1 MADLIYTTKK
11 CPSGY
16 HQTNAGVLPNEWT
29 SRPLSSIVEEITE
42 TAGTRKIETVSISAG
57 IGFVNQAEK
66 FGKELSGKQY
76 EKYTV
81 LHQGDFSYNKGNS
94 NLYPQGCIYRLNDRT
109 EAAVPNVFESF
120 RVSDG
125 DPDYY
130 EQLFISGFLNQQL
143 YSRINRGVRDDGLL
157 NLTGRDFYS
166 CEVPCPPLSEQ
177 RKIAKILLQY
187 DQILLLYQSE
197 IQELQEL
204 KTAYFKLL
212 FPLPGYDTP
221 SVRFPGYIKP
231 WKPYKLKDITSKIG
245 SGKTPSGGRRAYHSE
260 GVPLIRS
267 QNVLNGRVDL
277 TDVVYIDS
285 STNKEME
292 NSSVRHG
299 DVLLNI
305 TGASIGRSAVYKEN
319 AMANVNQHVC
329 IIRPNGNVSPEF
341 LQIHL
346 SSYSGQKQIDL
357 NQAGGGRQGLNFQH
371 IGKMEF
377 LFPSKEEQN
386 SIADFFESI
395 NQIIYNKTCILEEM
409 QRKKKAL
416 SKLLLIGAMR
426 VTV

>member
-1 MADLIYTTKK
+1 MTDIIQAKK
-11 CPSGY
+11 IAPQGY
-16 HQTNAGVLPNEWT
+16 HYTNAGILPNEWT

-57 IGFVNQAEK
+57 VGFVNQAEK

-94 NLYPQGCIYRLNDRT
+94 NLYPQGCIYRLNDRA

-130 EQLFISGFLNQQL
+130 EQLFISGFLNHQL

-157 NLTGRDFYS
+157 NLTGKDFYS

-177 RKIAKILLQY
+177 RRIAEILLQY
-187 DQILLLYQSE
+187 DRILLLYRNE
-197 IQELQEL
+197 IRELQKL
-204 KTAYFKLL
+204 KNAYFKLL
-212 FPLPGYDTP
+212 FPLPGKKVP
-221 SVRFPGYIKP
+221 SVRFQGYIKP
-231 WKPYKLKDITSKIG
+231 WKLYKLEDITSKIG
-245 SGKTPSGGRRAYHSE
+245 SGKTPQGGRRAYHSA
-260 GVPLIRS
+260 GIPLIRS

-285 STNKEME
+285 SINKEME
-292 NSSVRHG
+292 NSSVRYG

-305 TGASIGRSAVYKEN
+305 TGASIGRSAVYKEKSN
-319 AMANVNQHVC
+319 ANVNQHVC
-329 IIRPNGNVSPEF
+329 IIRPNGNVSSEF

-346 SSYSGQKQIDL
+346 SSYNGQKQIVL

-386 SIADFFESI
+386 CIADFFESI
-395 NQIIYNKTCILEEM
+395 NQLIYNKTCILEYA

-416 SKLLLIGAMR
+416 AKLLIIGAVR
-426 VTV
+426 VKV

>member
-1 MADLIYTTKK
+1 MADTIHTTEVA
-11 CPSGY
+11 PAGY
-16 HQTNAGVLPNEWT
+16 HHTNAGVLPNEWT
-29 SRPLSSIVEEITE
+29 SRPLSSIVEEIIE

-81 LHQGDFSYNKGNS
+81 LHRGDFSYNKGNS
-94 NLYPQGCIYRLNDRT
+94 NLYPQGCIYRLNDRA

-120 RVSDG
+120 RVVDG

-130 EQLFISGFLNQQL
+130 EQLFLSGFLNKQL

-157 NLTGRDFYS
+157 NLTGKDFYS

-177 RKIAKILLQY
+177 RKIAKILMQY
-187 DQILLLYQSE
+187 DQIMLLYCRE
-197 IQELQEL
+197 IQELQKL
-204 KTAYFKLL
+204 KTVYLKLL
-212 FPLPGYDTP
+212 FPVSEKNTP
-221 SVRFPGYIKP
+221 SVRFRGYIKP
-231 WKPYKLKDITSKIG
+231 WKAYKLKDITSKIG
-245 SGKTPSGGRRAYHSE
+245 SGKTPSGGRRAYHLS
-260 GVPLIRS
+260 GIPLIRS

-277 TDVVYIDS
+277 TDVVYINS
-285 STNKEME
+285 STHEEME
-292 NSSVRHG
+292 NSSLRWG

-319 AMANVNQHVC
+319 SMANVNQHVC
-329 IIRPNGNVSPEF
+329 IIRPNENISPDF
-341 LQIHL
+341 LHIHL
-346 SSYSGQKQIDL
+346 SSYNGQKQIGL

-386 SIADFFESI
+386 NIADFLESI
-395 NQIIYNKTCILEEM
+395 NQHIFNKMSILEETK
-409 QRKKKAL
+409 RKKKAI
-416 SKLLLIGAMR
+416 SKLLLVGAIK
-426 VTV
+426 VKV

>member
-1 MADLIYTTKK
+1 MADTIHTTELA
-11 CPSGY
+11 PAGY
-16 HQTNAGVLPNEWT
+16 HHTNAGVLPNEWT
-29 SRPLSSIVEEITE
+29 SRPLSSIVEEIIE

-81 LHQGDFSYNKGNS
+81 LHRGDFSYNKGNS
-94 NLYPQGCIYRLNDRT
+94 NPYPQGCIYRLNDRA

-120 RVSDG
+120 RVVDG

-130 EQLFISGFLNQQL
+130 EQLFLSGFLNKQL

-157 NLTGRDFYS
+157 NLTGKDFYS

-177 RKIAKILLQY
+177 RKIAKILMQY
-187 DQILLLYQSE
+187 DQIMLLYCRE
-197 IQELQEL
+197 IQELQKL
-204 KTAYFKLL
+204 KTVYLKLL
-212 FPLPGYDTP
+212 FPVSEKNTP
-221 SVRFPGYIKP
+221 SVRFRGYIKP
-231 WKPYKLKDITSKIG
+231 WKAYKLKDITSKIG
-245 SGKTPSGGRRAYHSE
+245 SGKTPSGGRRAYHLS
-260 GVPLIRS
+260 GIPLIRS

-277 TDVVYIDS
+277 TDVVYINS
-285 STNKEME
+285 STHEEME
-292 NSSVRHG
+292 NSSVRWG

-319 AMANVNQHVC
+319 SMANVNQHVC
-329 IIRPNGNVSPEF
+329 IIRPNENISPDF
-341 LQIHL
+341 LHIHL
-346 SSYSGQKQIDL
+346 SSYNGQKQIGL

-386 SIADFFESI
+386 NIADFLESI
-395 NQIIYNKTCILEEM
+395 NQLIFNKMSILEETK
-409 QRKKKAL
+409 RKKKAL
-416 SKLLLIGAMR
+416 SKLLLVGAIR
-426 VTV
+426 VKV

>member
-1 MADLIYTTKK
+1 MADTIHTTEVA
-11 CPSGY
+11 PAGY
-16 HQTNAGVLPNEWT
+16 HHTNAGVLPNEWT
-29 SRPLSSIVEEITE
+29 SRPLSSIVEEIIE

-81 LHQGDFSYNKGNS
+81 LHRGDFSYNKGNS
-94 NLYPQGCIYRLNDRT
+94 NLYPQGCIYRLNDRA

-120 RVSDG
+120 RVVDG

-130 EQLFISGFLNQQL
+130 EQLFLSGFLNKQL

-157 NLTGRDFYS
+157 NLTGKDFYS

-177 RKIAKILLQY
+177 RKIAKILMQY
-187 DQILLLYQSE
+187 DQIMLLYCRE
-197 IQELQEL
+197 IQELQKL
-204 KTAYFKLL
+204 KTVYLKLL
-212 FPLPGYDTP
+212 FPVSEKNTP
-221 SVRFPGYIKP
+221 SVRFRGYIKP
-231 WKPYKLKDITSKIG
+231 WKAYKLKDITSKIG
-245 SGKTPSGGRRAYHSE
+245 SGKTPSGGRRAYHLS
-260 GVPLIRS
+260 GIPLIRS

-277 TDVVYIDS
+277 TDVVYINS
-285 STNKEME
+285 STHEEME
-292 NSSVRHG
+292 NSSVRWG

-319 AMANVNQHVC
+319 SMANVNQHVC
-329 IIRPNGNVSPEF
+329 IIRPNENISPDF
-341 LQIHL
+341 LHIHL
-346 SSYSGQKQIDL
+346 SSYNGQKQIGL

-386 SIADFFESI
+386 NIADFLESI
-395 NQIIYNKTCILEEM
+395 NQHIFKKMSILEETK
-409 QRKKKAL
+409 RKKKAI
-416 SKLLLIGAMR
+416 SKLLLVGAIK
-426 VTV
+426 VKV